1 MKPMKAHKYKPGK
14 MAFPCYVQPKLNG
27 IRAIWVPGKGLNTY
41 EQKVWDPCVLPH
53 IHEALE
59 KIETPL
65 DGELY
70 CHGLSLQQINA
81 RVAVNRVSPH
91 TDVARVSFNVFDA
104 PSPRPFQERSA
115 FIEALSTSFDF
126 CITVVQ
132 TVFVSTPVQADMAY
146 RLFKAQKYEGMIY
159 RQLDAPYGYLRGQ
172 HPDESLWC
180 GNKENRWNYILK
192 RKDWLDMICTI
203 KELKEGKGQFEGS
216 LGSFIME
223 TPDGKEVDAGSGL
236 TIQQRTAFWECPQL
250 VLGARVRINYEMLSD
265 TGVPLKP
272 TIEEVD
278 IVE

>member
-14 MAFPCYVQPKLNG
+14 MSFPCYVQPKLNG

-41 EQKVWDPCVLPH
+41 EQKTWDPNVLPH
-53 IHEALE
+53 IHDALE

-65 DGELY
+65 AGELY

-91 TDVARVSFNVFDA
+91 NDVAKVSFNVFDA
-104 PSPRPFQERSA
+104 PSPKPFHERW
-115 FIEALSTSFDF
+115 EVMQTLTSVLDY
-126 CITVVQ
+126 CVSIVK
-132 TVFVSTPVQADMAY
+132 TVFVSTPIQADMAY
-146 RLFKAQKYEGMIY
+146 RLFKTQKYEGMIY

-203 KELKEGKGQFEGS
+203 KELKEGKGQFEGN

-236 TIQQRTAFWECPQL
+236 TVQQRTAFWECPEL
-250 VLGARVRINYEMLSD
+250 VLGTRVRINYEMLSD

-278 IVE
+278 IIE